1 MIACDA
7 GERHPELTVSLK
19 RKHTDSCDIHAHFRN
34 FHVTFKS
41 QFHTL
46 IKDIASVAFL
56 CDTAVLGNLSDVDLS
71 VILNLEIRDEGLPEN
86 RSQGNT
92 AVEVAEKMVDRFQ
105 PQNLQR
111 LEEIHDLKMSV

>member
-7 GERHPELTVSLK
+7 AGKCHPELTISLK
-19 RKHTDSCDIHAHFRN
+19 WKHTNSCHIHAYFRN
-34 FHVTFKS
+34 LNVTFNGH
-41 QFHTL
+41 FHTL

-71 VILNLEIRDEGLPEN
+71 VILNLEIRDEGLPET

-92 AVEVAEKMVDRFQ
+92 AEFVEKMVDRF
-105 PQNLQR
+105 
-111 LEEIHDLKMSV
+111 